1 MVGKYR
7 VRLSLEERETLTRL
21 TTTGKGAAAKLL
33 HARILL
39 KADEADGGD
48 AWTDEAIAEA
58 FDVSLKTIAR
68 VRQALVEQ
76 GLEDAL
82 QRKAPTGRQYRKL
95 DGKQEAHLVA
105 LACSS
110 PPEGSCR
117 WTLKLLADKLVALEI
132 VDSIS
137 PATVHRTLKK
147 TT

>member
-7 VRLSLEERETLTRL
+7 VQLSSEEREALTRL
-21 TTTGKGAAAKLL
+21 TTTGRGAVAKLL
-33 HARILL
+33 RARILL
-39 KADEADGGD
+39 KADESEEGD
-48 AWTDEAIAEA
+48 AWTDEAIAGA

-82 QRKAPTGRQYRKL
+82 KRKTPSGRQYRKL

-110 PPEGSCR
+110 PPEGRCR
-117 WTLKLLADKLVALEI
+117 WTLKLLADKLVALEV
-132 VDSIS
+132 VDSID